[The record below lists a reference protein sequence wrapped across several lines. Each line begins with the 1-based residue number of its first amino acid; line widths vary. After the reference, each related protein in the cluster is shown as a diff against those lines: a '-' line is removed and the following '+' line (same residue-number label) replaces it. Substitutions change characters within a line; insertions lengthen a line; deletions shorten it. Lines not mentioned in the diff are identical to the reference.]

1 MEKYKETESKGEKK
15 MRGKYLNPKA
25 DLTFKLV
32 FGEHPDLVMSLL
44 NALLPLPEDGQIES
58 VEYLTPEMVPENP
71 AKKDSIVDVRCK
83 DRQGR
88 QFIVEMQLYWNEEF
102 KRRVLLNAS
111 KAIVRQLD
119 KGEDYSL
126 IQPVYCLSLVND
138 KAFDYE
144 TDEFY
149 HDYAIVDV
157 EHTDRHID
165 GLRLVFVELPKFKP
179 QSIAEKKM
187 AVLWL
192 RFLTEIAEDTV
203 EAPAELLE
211 NEATRK
217 ALGLVEK
224 SAMTE
229 GQLYAYERFW
239 MSVVDER
246 ILREAAVK
254 KGYKDGLQ
262 KGIEEGMQKGMQ
274 KGIEEGLQKGIEE
287 GMQKGIEEGMQKGMQ
302 KGIYTVARNMKQM
315 GLPIVDIAKATG
327 LTEEDITKL

>member
-25 DLTFKLV
+25 DLIFKMV

-44 NALLPLPEDGQIES
+44 NALLPLPDDGQIES
-58 VEYLTPEMVPENP
+58 VEYLTPEMVPDNP

-83 DRQGR
+83 DQQGR

-138 KAFDYE
+138 KAFDYA

-157 EHTDRHID
+157 EHTDRHIE

-229 GQLYAYERFW
+229 GQLYAYEKFW
-239 MSVVDER
+239 LAVVDER
-246 ILREAAVK
+246 ILREAAAK
-254 KGYKDGLQ
+254 KGYN
-262 KGIEEGMQKGMQ
+262 EGM
-274 KGIEEGLQKGIEE
+274 
-287 GMQKGIEEGMQKGMQ
+287 
-302 KGIYTVARNMKQM
+302 
-315 GLPIVDIAKATG
+315 
-327 LTEEDITKL
+327 